1 MKKSKDLI
9 LITAHCPNQEKRKIL
24 HDLVMGLQP
33 ARKDF
38 DLMVVSHTPITFDVQ
53 ESVDWAIYDRDNEL
67 LTEWKY
73 QNQPWFKPD
82 SRTIHSI
89 FFGSGNTYVALHK
102 QLITG
107 YSLAR
112 SFGYEK
118 IHCIEYDALYLDFT
132 EFYDNS
138 KILEEYDSVLYTTEN
153 GYGEINI
160 DWGLG
165 CFHSAKIKS
174 LPERAFYYDS
184 EVMKKEIEES
194 LVKTTEKRTQD
205 LYGEN
210 GNKIFF
216 KDHSLLT
223 RNGNMI
229 RLVNFHA
236 GDLDMQWAVPYYD
249 PTTDTIDFVAWND
262 SSDSPANVCVIV
274 NNKELFS
281 FQQLGRYQYHIEKL
295 GNPEEI
301 KEITILINN
310 KMKCHFELI
319 DENLLD
325 FKLNNFAKYEQI

>member
-1 MKKSKDLI
+1 
-9 LITAHCPNQEKRKIL
+9 
-24 HDLVMGLQP
+24 
-33 ARKDF
+33 
-38 DLMVVSHTPITFDVQ
+38 
-53 ESVDWAIYDRDNEL
+53 
-67 LTEWKY
+67 
-73 QNQPWFKPD
+73 
-82 SRTIHSI
+82 
-89 FFGSGNTYVALHK
+89 VALHK

-138 KILEEYDSVLYTTEN
+138 KILEEYDSVLYMKEN

-184 EVMKKEIEES
+184 EVMKKEIEGS

-205 LYGEN
+205 LYGEK

-310 KMKCHFELI
+310 KMKCHIELNE
-319 DENLLD
+319 ENLLD